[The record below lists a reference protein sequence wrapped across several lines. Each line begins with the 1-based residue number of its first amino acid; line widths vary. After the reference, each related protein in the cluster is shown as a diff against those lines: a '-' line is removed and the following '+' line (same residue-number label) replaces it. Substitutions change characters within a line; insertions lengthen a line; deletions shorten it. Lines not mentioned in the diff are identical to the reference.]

1 MIKKMMKKMKVN
13 NNPVLAIKLVLDKL
27 KILKKKES
35 HLRTTKKNKSKN
47 LKKNPNIK
55 KTISL
60 IH

>member
-35 HLRTTKKNKSKN
+35 LLRTTKKNKSKN

-55 KTISL
+55 RTISL

>member
-35 HLRTTKKNKSKN
+35 PLRTTKKNKSKN